1 MSTEDHSPVNP
12 SESSERPPAERTP
25 TEQTPEVVRE
35 QQTSFGAAQPTPA
48 LSNERY
54 LASRPFTADSGP
66 SSYGTPRMQGQGWP
80 THPSAGSPYGPAAS
94 STAPGP
100 SAPAARPRR
109 VGLIITAAVLAGL
122 VGGVGGSAGYNA
134 ITGGNS
140 SVTASQIKQTSTQ
153 ASSKALDGSVAAVAK
168 LVTPSVVQIN
178 VKGAQQADT
187 GTGIILTKDGD
198 IVTNNHVI
206 AAAAGQGSS
215 MTGTITVAFSD
226 GTTTSA
232 TIVGR
237 DPVTDIAVI
246 KAANQTKLTPA
257 VFADSSALQ
266 VGQDVVAVGSP
277 FGLADTVTSGVVSA
291 LNRPVASGDGTSSS
305 ATTVFP
311 AIQTDAAINPGN
323 SGGPL
328 VDMNGSVIGINAAIY
343 NNGSSSS
350 GQGTAGSVGV
360 GFAIPS
366 NLAKSVADQILAGKT
381 VEHAKLGVQVTD
393 SVESDGITTNGA
405 KIAAVTAGSAAA
417 KAGMQ
422 AGDVVTAAGG
432 VPVRSA
438 ESLIAT
444 VRAYQPGQQI
454 KLTITRG
461 GQSQSVTVT
470 LDSDGGKLTS

>member
-1 MSTEDHSPVNP
+1 MSNNDDRPQLPADLPDDGPSTPSVQPHQPV
-12 SESSERPPAERTP
+12 PPAP
-25 TEQTPEVVRE
+25 
-35 QQTSFGAAQPTPA
+35 AQ
-48 LSNERY
+48 S
-54 LASRPFTADSGP
+54 
-66 SSYGTPRMQGQGWP
+66 WP
-80 THPSAGSPYGPAAS
+80 THPSAGSPYGPAIA
-94 STAPGP
+94 TAPPVTP
-100 SAPAARPRR
+100 SRAPRR
-109 VGLIITAAVLAGL
+109 TGLIITAAVLAGL
-122 VGGVGGSAGYNA
+122 VGGVGGAAGYDA
-134 ITGGNS
+134 VSGGNS
-140 SVTASQIKQTSTQ
+140 GVTASQINGTSTQ
-153 ASSKALDGSVAAVAK
+153 AKTKVLDGTVAAVAK
-168 LVTPSVVQIN
+168 QVTPFVVQIN
-178 VKGAQQADT
+178 VKGAQSADT
-187 GTGIILTKDGD
+187 GTGVILGKDGN
-198 IVTNNHVI
+198 ILTNNHVI
-206 AAAAGQGSS
+206 AAAASSGSTMAGS
-215 MTGTITVAFSD
+215 ITVAFSD
-226 GTTTSA
+226 GSTTSA

-246 KAANQTKLTPA
+246 KADNQSKLTPA

-343 NNGSSSS
+343 NTGSSSA
-350 GQGTAGSVGV
+350 GQSTAGSVGV

-381 VEHAKLGVQVTD
+381 VEHAKLGVGVAD

-405 KIAAVTAGSAAA
+405 KIASVTDGGAAA

-422 AGDVVTAAGG
+422 VGDVVTGAGG
-432 VPVRSA
+432 IPVRSA
-438 ESLIAT
+438 ESLIAA
-444 VRAYQPGQQI
+444 VRAYQPGQQV

-461 GQSQSVTVT
+461 SQTQTITVT